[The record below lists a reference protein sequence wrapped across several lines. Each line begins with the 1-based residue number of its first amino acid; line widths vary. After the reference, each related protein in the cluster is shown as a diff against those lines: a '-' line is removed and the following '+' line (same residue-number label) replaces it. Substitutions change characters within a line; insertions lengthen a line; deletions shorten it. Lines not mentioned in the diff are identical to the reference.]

1 MPLNPRVLRKLFAAG
16 SAIVV
21 LVVAGFYLRGIL
33 NVRRDPHTAP
43 TEIPGNIAQRAKEF
57 NFSRSDGPR
66 KLFSI
71 HAASFEQ
78 FKEGG
83 RAALHDVSI
92 IIYGRNQDRSDQI
105 YGSEFIYDPET
116 KDVAAKGEVRI
127 DLEANSTGGT
137 GPGRV
142 SAEEMRNLIHVKT
155 SGLTFNGNTGLAQTT
170 ERVEFRV
177 PEASGSAVGATYDS
191 HAGVLALKS
200 AVRIVTTD
208 KQKATITGQSATI
221 TKAPNK
227 IVLQT
232 AKVEEPER
240 TITAD
245 KVTVFLRDDNTVE
258 RILGSGNLHASR
270 TGAKAFELNAAEGEL
285 KIGSDNQV
293 NSGALTGGISYVSKS
308 DSPARGKAGR
318 ALLLFGP
325 KNRMTRARMEDSV
338 EFEQGPVAK
347 SQQLHDSAV
356 DLYLVDGKRLEKA
369 VTSAGPAEI
378 RMMQGT
384 EKTTISAGQFETKF
398 NADNRLNALLGSPDA
413 KIVTSTPGRP
423 DRTTTSRELTAAFNS
438 KGEIISAEQTGDFHY
453 QEGTQIATSDRAKY
467 VAVDDSIALTGS
479 PRLVDSRGI
488 LTADT
493 IHLNR
498 KTGGAF
504 AQGNVKSTYSGLKAQ
519 PGGAMLA
526 SAEPIHVTGTTVTA
540 NKSTE
545 VAKYTNARL
554 WQGANIVEAPEIS
567 FDRAHRSL
575 QAQGGQP
582 GQVKS
587 VFVQPDKKGKVT
599 PVNVTADK
607 LSYVDSDR
615 KAVFSGNVL
624 VRAEAT
630 TITADTLEVFLLA
643 RGNRSDAQAGSQ
655 LDRIEGKGDIKIQ
668 QPNRRATG
676 SQLVYTSAEQKIVL
690 TGTENK
696 RPSMFDAE
704 RGQISGDSL
713 TFFTHDGRVLV
724 GSGESSS
731 DSHPKDSRR
740 E

>member
-1 MPLNPRVLRKLFAAG
+1 M
-16 SAIVV
+16 
-21 LVVAGFYLRGIL
+21 
-33 NVRRDPHTAP
+33 
-43 TEIPGNIAQRAKEF
+43 
-57 NFSRSDGPR
+57 
-66 KLFSI
+66 
-71 HAASFEQ
+71 
-78 FKEGG
+78 
-83 RAALHDVSI
+83 
-92 IIYGRNQDRSDQI
+92 
-105 YGSEFIYDPET
+105 
-116 KDVAAKGEVRI
+116 
-127 DLEANSTGGT
+127 
-137 GPGRV
+137 
-142 SAEEMRNLIHVKT
+142 
-155 SGLTFNGNTGLAQTT
+155 
-170 ERVEFRV
+170 
-177 PEASGSAVGATYDS
+177 
-191 HAGVLALKS
+191 
-200 AVRIVTTD
+200 
-208 KQKATITGQSATI
+208 
-221 TKAPNK
+221 
-227 IVLQT
+227 
-232 AKVEEPER
+232 
-240 TITAD
+240 
-245 KVTVFLRDDNTVE
+245 
-258 RILGSGNLHASR
+258 
-270 TGAKAFELNAAEGEL
+270 
-285 KIGSDNQV
+285 
-293 NSGALTGGISYVSKS
+293 
-308 DSPARGKAGR
+308 
-318 ALLLFGP
+318 
-325 KNRMTRARMEDSV
+325 
-338 EFEQGPVAK
+338 
-347 SQQLHDSAV
+347 
-356 DLYLVDGKRLEKA
+356 DLYLDGKRLEKA

-378 RMMQGT
+378 RMTQGT
-384 EKTTISAGQFETKF
+384 EKTTISAGQFETRF

-423 DRTTTSRELTAAFNS
+423 DRITTSRELTAAFNA

-453 QEGTQIATSDRAKY
+453 QEGTQTASSDRAKY
-467 VAVDDSIALTGS
+467 IAADDSIALTGS

-540 NKSTE
+540 SKSTE

-575 QAQGGQP
+575 QAQGGLP
-582 GQVKS
+582 GQVNS
-587 VFVQPDKKGKVT
+587 VFVQPDKKGKIT

-624 VRAEAT
+624 VRSEET
-630 TITADTLEVFLLA
+630 TIAADTLDVFLLA
-643 RGNRSDAQAGSQ
+643 RGSRSDAQAGSQ

-676 SQLVYTSAEQKIVL
+676 SQLVYTSAEHKIVL

-704 RGQISGDSL
+704 RGQITGDSL